1 VLVRCAADVAE
12 ELGVAL
18 RSPSQAVADGLLG
31 ALTRDCPRGVEEIL
45 SRTGQSVQQ
54 VLAELMTLEMED
66 KVRRLPGA
74 LYVRN

>member
-1 VLVRCAADVAE
+1 VGRVVAE
-12 ELGVAL
+12 VGESLGVGLGRGA
-18 RSPSQAVADGLLG
+18 PPPAEGLLG
-31 ALTRDCPRGVEEIL
+31 ALTRDAPRGVEEIL
-45 SRTGQSVQQ
+45 SRTGRSVQQ